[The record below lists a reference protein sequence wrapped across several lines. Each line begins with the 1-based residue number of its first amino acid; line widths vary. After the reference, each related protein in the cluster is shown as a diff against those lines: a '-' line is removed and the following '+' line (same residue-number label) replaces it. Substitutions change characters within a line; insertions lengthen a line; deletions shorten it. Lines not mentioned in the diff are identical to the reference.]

1 MRLELLNWLDG
12 HILQKENRM
21 DINLL
26 RERSSNTISVSE
38 LNNYIKNLF
47 DSSRFFSSVSVMG
60 EISNFTYHRSGHLYF
75 SLKDSDGQIK
85 AVMFRS
91 AASRL
96 KFMPESG
103 MKVIVHGSV
112 SVFERDGT
120 YQLYVTS
127 MQPDGIGALYLA
139 YEQLKEKLAIEGL
152 FSDEYKKA
160 LPEFPERIGVITSPT
175 GAAVRDIINVISRR
189 FPLTKIYLYPA
200 LVQGSGSE
208 ASLVKGVDYFDKSG
222 LVDLVIIGR
231 GGGSIEDLW
240 SFNSEKL
247 ARRIF
252 EAKVPIISAVG
263 HETDFTICD
272 FVSDMRAPT
281 PSAAA
286 ELAVPDIREI
296 YMRLDSYTN
305 RSSNSLV
312 RKLDISEERLLSLKS
327 KVLDRKLDQYISKL
341 YDKIDVTKKMLINFV
356 DQKIN
361 RDSDKFL
368 ILSEKIFALSPLSI
382 LKRGYSVV
390 SNSDGKIATVKN
402 TNAGDHITIKVQDG
416 KISAVVLDKREEK
429 I

>member
-1 MRLELLNWLDG
+1 
-12 HILQKENRM
+12 M

-85 AVMFRS
+85 AIMFRS

-96 KFMPESG
+96 KFMPEAG
-103 MKVIVHGSV
+103 MKVIVYGSV

-139 YEQLKEKLAIEGL
+139 YEQLKEKLTIEGL
-152 FSDEYKKA
+152 FSDEYKKV

-189 FPLTKIYLYPA
+189 FPLAKIYLYPA
-200 LVQGSGSE
+200 LVQGSESE
-208 ASLVKGVDYFDKSG
+208 TSLIKGVDYFDKSS

-341 YDKIDVTKKMLINFV
+341 YDKIDVTKKMLVNFV

-368 ILSEKIFALSPLSI
+368 VLSEKIFALSPLSI

-390 SNSDGKIATVKN
+390 SNSDGKIATIEN
-402 TNAGDHITIKVQDG
+402 TNVGDHITIKVQDG
-416 KISAVVLDKREEK
+416 KISAIVLDTCEEK